1 MTASTVS
8 TLQSFPGSGSIP
20 PACFYNAQ
28 GLANWLN
35 FNPQYKINFASTG
48 TFQFLL
54 PPSVAP
60 ILSSLGF
67 SGYDPTKVPL
77 CSDVTN
83 LSQYQGL
90 KYNTQLM
97 LFQKVYA
104 QNSNAYINYVA
115 TGQCPVYYNFKT
127 NQERSDMNSAVALVN
142 KLYPFRDMATA
153 AGWIVPF
160 PLS

>member
-8 TLQSFPGSGSIP
+8 TLESFPGSGSIP

-83 LSQYQGL
+83 L
-90 KYNTQLM
+90 
-97 LFQKVYA
+97 
-104 QNSNAYINYVA
+104 
-115 TGQCPVYYNFKT
+115 
-127 NQERSDMNSAVALVN
+127 
-142 KLYPFRDMATA
+142 
-153 AGWIVPF
+153 
-160 PLS
+160 